1 MQPNPQQA
9 IPADHRA
16 DGTILVHSI
25 FKTIQGEGPF
35 CGERALFIRLYGCN
49 LQCPGCDTEYT
60 SIKEPL
66 SPAQLVF
73 SAQANYEW
81 PQGALIVITGGEPF
95 RQNIVPAIAALIDA
109 GYMVQIETNGILW
122 LPEIETQVS
131 RLIGWD
137 ELPGLTIVCA
147 PKTKK
152 IHERIY
158 ELADAFKYV
167 ISAGDVN
174 PDDGLPYR
182 ALHHKAAP
190 QVARPRP
197 GALVYVQP
205 MDEQDEIANALNLE
219 AAVKSTMEHG
229 HRLQIQIHKIIDME

>member
-60 SIKEPL
+60 ATRSHMNPSELADIVKNIL
-66 SPAQLVF
+66 S
-73 SAQANYEW
+73 W

-95 RQNIVPAIAALIDA
+95 RQNIVPAIRALLDA
-109 GYMVQIETNGILW
+109 GYRVQIETNGILW
-122 LPEIETQVS
+122 LDDTPIHHKKFS
-131 RLIGWD
+131 
-137 ELPGLTIVCA
+137 IVCA

-152 IHERIY
+152 IHDEIWRN
-158 ELADAFKYV
+158 AAAFKYV
-167 ISAGDVN
+167 ITAGDVN

-205 MDEQDEIANALNLE
+205 MDEQDETANALNLE

>member
-1 MQPNPQQA
+1 MQPNNQPA
-9 IPADHRA
+9 IPADHQH
-16 DGTILVHSI
+16 DGSILVHSI

-60 SIKEPL
+60 ATAHRWTP
-66 SPAQLVF
+66 QDLVYAVA
-73 SAQANYEW
+73 SASGEAW
-81 PQGALIVITGGEPF
+81 PHGALIVITGGEPF
-95 RQNIVPAIAALIDA
+95 RQNIVPAIRALLEA
-109 GYMVQIETNGILW
+109 GYRVQIETNGILW
-122 LPEIETQVS
+122 LDALAYDTGG
-131 RLIGWD
+131 LW
-137 ELPGLTIVCA
+137 PGLSIVCA

-152 IHERIY
+152 IHEGIY
-158 ELADAFKYV
+158 RYASAFKYV
-167 ISAGDVN
+167 VSAGDVN

-182 ALHHKAAP
+182 ALRHKAAP

-205 MDEQDEIANALNLE
+205 MDEQDETRNALNLE

-229 HRLQIQIHKIIDME
+229 HRLQIQIHKIINME